1 MNKRLEEYI
10 QKVLEHVQVKYPG
23 LVYCWDVVNE
33 AIVPGHGEE
42 GGLRVKPD
50 GKDEETFYHQIY
62 KDSNEYI
69 INAFKYANKYADEEV
84 KLFYNDYGETDP
96 VKVECISAL
105 AEAVKAG
112 GGRIDGIGMQ
122 AHYSMEYP
130 SADEFYNAVKEYSRH
145 VDEVQITELDMLG
158 SVDYNGAPENKESE
172 QKKYAERYKGI
183 IDKILQA
190 KNEGV
195 NITALVF
202 WGITDDDSWL
212 VSPEFSQGRHNM
224 PLLFDENLKAKPAFW
239 AITGASKPG
248 KP

>member
-10 QKVLEHVQVKYPG
+10 QKVLEHVQGKYPG

-33 AIVPGHGEE
+33 AIVPGHNEK

-69 INAFKYANKYADEEV
+69 INAFKYADKYADKSV
-84 KLFYNDYGETDP
+84 KLFYNDYGETEP
-96 VKVECISAL
+96 KKVECISAL
-105 AEAVKAG
+105 ADAVKAG

-130 SADEFYNAVKEYSRH
+130 SADEFYNAIKEYSWH
-145 VDEVQITELDMLG
+145 VNEVQVTEL
-158 SVDYNGAPENKESE
+158 
-172 QKKYAERYKGI
+172 
-183 IDKILQA
+183 DKILQA
-190 KNEGV
+190 IDEGV
-195 NITALVF
+195 NITELAF
-202 WGITDDDSWL
+202 WGVADDDSWL
-212 VSPEFSQGRHNM
+212 VEPEFSQNRNNM
-224 PLLFDENLKAKPAFW
+224 LLLFDENLKAKPAFW